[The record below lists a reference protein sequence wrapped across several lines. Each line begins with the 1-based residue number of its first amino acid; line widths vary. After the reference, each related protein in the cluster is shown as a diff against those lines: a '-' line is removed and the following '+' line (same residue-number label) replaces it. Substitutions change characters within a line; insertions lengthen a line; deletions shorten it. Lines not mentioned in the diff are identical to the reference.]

1 MPLSVK
7 KKNEIILN
15 SRKIIS
21 FCRNG
26 CNLNKSL
33 FNNKEEIIKLIEQ
46 IKPYGD
52 ISSVR
57 RAIDLYNKNFK
68 ENYIYE
74 ISENVKE
81 DLNVKKKIK
90 QYSIPTLQVKK
101 GNFRLEF

>member
-7 KKNEIILN
+7 KKNEVILN

-33 FNNKEEIIKLIEQ
+33 FNDKEEIIKLIKEIQ
-46 IKPYGD
+46 PYGD

-57 RAIDLYNKNFK
+57 RAIDLYNTNFK
-68 ENYIYE
+68 ENYQYE

-81 DLNVKKKIK
+81 DLSVKKKIK
-90 QYSIPTLQVKK
+90 QYSIPSIQIKK